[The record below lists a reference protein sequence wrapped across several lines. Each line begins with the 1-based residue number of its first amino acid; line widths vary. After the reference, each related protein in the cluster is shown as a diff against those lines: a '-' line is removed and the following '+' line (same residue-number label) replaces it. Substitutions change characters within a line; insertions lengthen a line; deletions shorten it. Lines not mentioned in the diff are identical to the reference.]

1 MHLILIADPDASFCA
16 RARAA
21 AERVGGAR
29 VVSAPTLA
37 DLLALPGAQD
47 AELLFVGPGIRETE
61 ALESIAAWGHTH
73 PGLAVVMIVPEESTQ
88 FLRQAMR
95 AGVRDVIP
103 ADGSW
108 DDVAD
113 AIDAAVKSAIGRSHA
128 REVTSAEAPQRGR
141 AITVFS
147 TKGGVGKS
155 VVACNVAAG
164 LAGMGADVIL
174 VDLDL
179 QFGDTGIMLDLKPE
193 RTIFDAV
200 QSYEHLDA
208 EMLRGF
214 LITHGSG
221 LRVLLAPVH
230 PEDADAVTA
239 SRVATV
245 LGMLRELADI
255 VVIDTSA
262 SFDDVVLAAIDVSDE
277 VYAVATMDVASIK
290 NTRVSLQKLAQL
302 GYDSS
307 RTKLVLNRADSKV
320 WLDVGE
326 VEHSIEAETIARVPS
341 DRLVPRSVNRGVPV
355 VIDAPRSA
363 VARSLLGLA
372 KRIMT
377 EGEVT
382 GDVA

>member
-1 MHLILIADPDASFCA
+1 MRLVIITDPDPAFCDRVRPLVA
-16 RARAA
+16 R
-21 AERVGGAR
+21 EGAVR
-29 VVSAPTLA
+29 CEVVTTLA
-37 DLLALPGAQD
+37 EASALVGAPD
-47 AELLFVGPGIRETE
+47 TCMVLTGPGVPW
-61 ALESIAAWGHTH
+61 ADVMSAAGDWDAAR
-73 PGLAVVMIVPEESTQ
+73 PDLAVAAVVPAETTGL
-88 FLRQAMR
+88 LRQALR
-95 AGVRDVIP
+95 AGIRDVIP
-103 ADGSW
+103 ADRPW
-108 DDVAD
+108 DEVA
-113 AIDAAVKSAIGRSHA
+113 AAIGDAVDGLLGRALRSDSAVAEQA
-128 REVTSAEAPQRGR
+128 RRGR

-155 VVACNVAAG
+155 VVASNVATA
-164 LAGMGADVIL
+164 LAQTGVDTIL

-179 QFGDTGIMLDLKPE
+179 QFGDMGIMLDLKPE

-200 QSYEHLDA
+200 QSYERLDP

-214 LITHGSG
+214 LISHSSG
-221 LRVLLAPVH
+221 LRVLLAPIH

-239 SRVATV
+239 SRVATI
-245 LGMLRELADI
+245 LGMLRQLADV

-277 VYAVATMDVASIK
+277 IYAVATMDVASIK

-302 GYDSS
+302 GYDTSK
-307 RTKLVLNRADSKV
+307 TKLVLNRADSKV
-320 WLDVGE
+320 WLDVSE

-355 VIDAPRSA
+355 VIDSPRAA
-363 VARSLLGLA
+363 VARSLAGLA

-377 EGEVT
+377 EGEVA